1 MRMSSSAAKSHTS
14 SKTHR
19 LVYEFPKGRGA
30 GTYNVDP
37 GCALFKVSQHI
48 QLHGFR
54 KLPKGLSTD
63 GYGFASPAGTFLT
76 SAIEEYFGTKLRLSL
91 SRTKKSGFDTKKKV
105 LTLNHDDYLR
115 ILEPLRTIRSE
126 RNIKSTQHVAFVLHD
141 PFPRRVKNVDSVKSI
156 YTYEEDKISKILGGD
171 AAIVSQ
177 LSKKDIQSIAQMNAL
192 LDKDKN
198 TEFKYIDFHE
208 KSKRKNERAFLET
221 IVKEYE
227 KRLSQQL
234 SEADWQTF
242 FRKYI
247 LLFNT
252 SYVKAIEK
260 LNVDLRGKYPD
271 FMLIDVFGYI
281 DIFEIKKPST
291 NLLKHDDS
299 RDNFFW
305 DTEAS
310 KAIIQVEKY
319 IQMLIKKDKDVKEII
334 QEKHGVD
341 VKVVRPKGHII
352 IGQSSQL
359 SSRKMEDD
367 FRLLSGAL
375 KNTDVV
381 MYDELL
387 NNLKNT
393 IARLR

>member
-1 MRMSSSAAKSHTS
+1 
-14 SKTHR
+14 
-19 LVYEFPKGRGA
+19 
-30 GTYNVDP
+30 VDP
-37 GCALFKVSQHI
+37 TCTLFKITQRI

-76 SAIEEYFGTKLRLSL
+76 SAIEDYFGTSLRIVLSK
-91 SRTKKSGFDTKKKV
+91 SKKSSFDSKKK
-105 LTLNHDDYLR
+105 LLAINHDDYLR
-115 ILEPLRTIRSE
+115 ILDPLRTFRTE
-126 RNIKSTQHVAFVLHD
+126 RNLKSTQHVAFVLHD
-141 PFPRRVKNVDSVKSI
+141 LFPRRVKNVDKVKSI

-171 AAIVSQ
+171 SSIISQ
-177 LSKKDIQSIAQMNAL
+177 LSKKDIQTISEMGAL
-192 LDKDKN
+192 LDKEKN
-198 TEFKYIDFHE
+198 TEFKYIDFHD

-227 KRLSQQL
+227 KRLTQQL
-234 SEADWQTF
+234 SEGDWQIF

-299 RDNFFW
+299 RDNYFW
-305 DTEAS
+305 DTETS

-334 QEKHGVD
+334 KEKHGLE

-352 IGQSSQL
+352 VGQSSQF
-359 SSRKMEDD
+359 SASKMEDD

-375 KNTDVV
+375 KNSDIV

-387 NNLKNT
+387 NNLRNT